1 LVEGIYTLMQSDL
14 EGPTIIGGDEDVT
27 VDELVKTVIDA
38 SGREIQ
44 IEHVEGPVGVHPATS
59 ISRRSSRW
67 GGRRR
72 RVCEKGSGELTPGLR
87 SRLSKQGTKEAGKDE
102 STKTDPG
109 RAGNAGCHSR

>member
-14 EGPTIIGGDEDVT
+14 ERPTIIGGDEDVT

-59 ISRRSSRW
+59 ISRRSSHW
-67 GGRRR
+67 GGRRG
-72 RVCEKGSGELTPGLR
+72 RVFERASPGRINGLR
-87 SRLSKQGTKEAGKDE
+87 NK
-102 STKTDPG
+102 
-109 RAGNAGCHSR
+109 